1 MGVDSRADAT
11 WTGDLKSGSGTVKP
25 ASGAFGELPLSWAKR
40 AEDRTSETS
49 PEELLGAAHA
59 GCYSM
64 QLSAFLAQAGHPA
77 ERIGTS
83 AVVGFQAGVGI
94 TGIKLTVRATVP
106 GMDAATFADAA
117 ERAKA
122 NCPVSKALSGVE
134 ITLDAALEN

>member
-40 AEDRTSETS
+40 ADDRSSETS

-77 ERIGTS
+77 EHLATS
-83 AVVGFQAGVGI
+83 AVVGFQAGQGI
-94 TGIKLTVRATVP
+94 TGIKLTVHGRVP
-106 GMDAATFADAA
+106 GMDAAAFGEAA
-117 ERAKA
+117 TRAKE

-134 ITLDAALEN
+134 ITLSATLDN